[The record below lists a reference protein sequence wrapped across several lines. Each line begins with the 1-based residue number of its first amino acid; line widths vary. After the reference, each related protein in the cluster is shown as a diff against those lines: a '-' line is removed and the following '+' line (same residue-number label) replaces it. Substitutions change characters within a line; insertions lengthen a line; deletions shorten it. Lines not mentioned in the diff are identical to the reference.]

1 MIYFKKKGEENMI
14 EAINIEQYSKMNFYN
29 KEDNKIKMLSNLS
42 KVNIFIG
49 ENNCG
54 KSRLMRSFLNNDLS
68 IYSTDNIH
76 GRQREYNSCISS
88 LKNCIKQ
95 LKECKKD
102 NLKEKVKNILDDD
115 DDKETFYKI
124 NESFSQMSII
134 RDSLNRYNNEEAKL
148 INCIDNIGQN
158 IDYIKTYTLYPNGK
172 TINKKDLVYIPILRG
187 IENFEMYFKEP
198 RGFDSIKMTPGEF
211 KAFEEFKGNAKKI
224 YKNKVSKS
232 YSIDE
237 NKIFTAESLYSEIAS
252 KLLGDEINRNFIRD
266 FEKFISDSFYNGI
279 EFSITPNINKNYL
292 GIKIGNNE
300 DRALYDLGEGIKQ
313 LIVLFYKIFERKN
326 QDTVFLIEEPELNLH
341 PGFQRKFM
349 EIITREFP
357 RHQFFITTHSNH
369 IIDLYS
375 EKDNI
380 SLYKFRN
387 LDKENS
393 KFYLERVL
401 PKDISILDEIGARNS
416 SVFMSNCTI
425 WVEGISDKIYIE
437 KYLELYFKKQNITN
451 YKEDI
456 HYSFVEYGG
465 NNITHWSF
473 IDDNS
478 IETINASS
486 ITHNIF
492 IICDNDNNAKQTRKE
507 KLRAIFGERLYILN
521 SREIENILSKQ
532 VLEETL
538 KKDNKIE
545 TLEYKRYKT
554 EGYTEEKYAKPEVK
568 IATFIDNTFDLKK
581 KYAGE
586 CNALKN
592 KADFAK
598 KAIENM
604 KSFDDLSQE
613 AKDLTEKIVKF
624 IKENN

>member
-1 MIYFKKKGEENMI
+1 MI
-14 EAINIEQYSKMNFYN
+14 EGISIAQFSEMDFYN
-29 KEDNKIKMLSNLS
+29 KDDNKINMLPNLS

-54 KSRLMRSFLNNDLS
+54 KSRLMRSFLNNNLP
-68 IYSTDNIH
+68 IYSTDNIQ
-76 GRQREYNSCISS
+76 GNQREYNRCIGV
-88 LKNCIKQ
+88 LKTHIKQ
-95 LKECKKD
+95 LKECGKE
-102 NLKEKVKNILDDD
+102 NLKEKVKSILEDDE
-115 DDKETFYKI
+115 DKEMFYKI
-124 NESFSQMSII
+124 NEIFPQIDGI
-134 RDSLNRYNNEEAKL
+134 KASLNRYNREDEKL
-148 INCIDNIGQN
+148 INCIDSIERN

-172 TINKKDLVYIPILRG
+172 TINRKDLIYIPILRG

-198 RGFDSIKMTPGEF
+198 QGFNSIKMTPGEF
-211 KAFEEFKGNAKKI
+211 KSFEEFKGNAKKV

-232 YSIDE
+232 YKINE
-237 NKIFTAESLYSEIAS
+237 NKIFTAESLYNEIAG
-252 KLLGDEINRNFIRD
+252 KLLGDETSRNFIRN

-279 EFSITPNINKNYL
+279 EFSITPNITKNYL

-313 LIVLFYKIFERKN
+313 LIVLFYKIFERKYE
-326 QDTVFLIEEPELNLH
+326 DTVFLIEEPELNLH

-349 EIITREFP
+349 EIITKEFP

-369 IIDLYS
+369 IIDLYN
-375 EKDNI
+375 ERDNI

-425 WVEGISDKIYIE
+425 WVEGISDKIYIS
-437 KYLELYFKKQNITN
+437 KYLELYFKKENITN

-465 NNITHWSF
+465 NNIIHWSF

-478 IETINASS
+478 IDTINASS

-507 KLRAIFGERLYILN
+507 KLREIFGKRLYILN
-521 SREIENILSKQ
+521 SREIENLLSKQ

-538 KKDNKIE
+538 KKDNKLE
-545 TLEYKRYKT
+545 ELEYKRYKT
-554 EGYTEEKYAKPEVK
+554 EGYTEEKYAKPDVK
-568 IATFIDNTFDLKK
+568 IATFIDATFVLKK
-581 KYAGE
+581 KYASE

-613 AKDLTEKIVKF
+613 AKDLTEKIINF